1 MTSEFF
7 FQLKRCNF
15 IAGKHL
21 ISQTCFC
28 KGCPSDTG
36 SHHPITG
43 SHSCGTQRHAQS
55 HGAHPANPSAEVLPT
70 SLTAGRSHHR
80 SAWLHGHHR
89 KCEYK
94 NTPIAR
100 FHFPPGLKPI
110 IAVFACIYILLNLVY
125 LNRSVTIVIGKF
137 SRVCWSRQAAS
148 PMTIIYYCA
157 IISRYNQ

>member
-7 FQLKRCNF
+7 FQLDHCHF

-21 ISQTCFC
+21 ISNQTCFWE
-28 KGCPSDTG
+28 GCPSDPG

-43 SHSCGTQRHAQS
+43 SHSCGAQRHAQS

-80 SAWLHGHHR
+80 SAWLHGHHG
-89 KCEYK
+89 KCEFK

-100 FHFPPGLKPI
+100 FPFPPGFKPI
-110 IAVFACIYILLNLVY
+110 ITVFACIYPIEFGVFKQGSHHCDWKIFQGVLVKTG
-125 LNRSVTIVIGKF
+125 SI
-137 SRVCWSRQAAS
+137 
-148 PMTIIYYCA
+148 PMTIK
-157 IISRYNQ
+157 